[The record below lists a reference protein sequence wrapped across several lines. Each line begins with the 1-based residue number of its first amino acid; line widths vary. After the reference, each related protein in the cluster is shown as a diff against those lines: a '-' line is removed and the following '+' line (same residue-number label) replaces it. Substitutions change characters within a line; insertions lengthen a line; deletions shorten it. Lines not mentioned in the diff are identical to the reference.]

1 MFGFVEMR
9 MQVSDNAGHGFV
21 RKEMLKLW
29 KVYDFVKV
37 VIQGGWNYHEGIF
50 AKRGLQKV
58 HVKVGLQKVYVKV
71 GFQKA

>member
-1 MFGFVEMR
+1 
-9 MQVSDNAGHGFV
+9 MQVSDNAGHGFA

-37 VIQGGWNYHEGIF
+37 VIQGGLNYPEGVF
-50 AKRGLQKV
+50 VKRGLQKV

-71 GFQKA
+71 GLQKA